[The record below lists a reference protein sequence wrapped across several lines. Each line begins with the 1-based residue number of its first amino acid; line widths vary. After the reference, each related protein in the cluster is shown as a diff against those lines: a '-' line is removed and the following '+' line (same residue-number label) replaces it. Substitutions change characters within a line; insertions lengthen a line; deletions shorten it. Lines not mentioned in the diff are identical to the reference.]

1 LAPRKYTM
9 GKRKAAVE
17 ETRQR
22 ILEATLALHSEKGIF
37 GTSWQDIAK
46 RADVSVG
53 TVYKHFPS
61 LDELVPAC
69 GELMYA
75 ITQPPSLEDA
85 PRIFAGV
92 SSMEERLERLIS
104 ELFGFY
110 ERGAPYIET
119 DFQERKMPVVQEW
132 EAHMRAT
139 IAGLTREA
147 LHPARPDE
155 DTVQAVSALLD
166 FPTFKSF
173 ADRDIRK
180 EQAAKTIEEVLL
192 CWIDC
197 SRRDRR
203 RRGATLSRGRT
214 GIGPAGTREGEVS
227 ERRG

>member
-1 LAPRKYTM
+1 M
-9 GKRKAAVE
+9 GKRRAAVE

-22 ILEATLALHSEKGIF
+22 ILEATLALHSEKGIL

-75 ITQPPSLEDA
+75 ITRPPSLEDA
-85 PRIFAGV
+85 PEIFAGV
-92 SSMEERLERLIS
+92 SSLDERLERLVS

-119 DFQERKMPVVQEW
+119 DFQERQLPVVQEW
-132 EAHMRAT
+132 EAYMRAT
-139 IAGLTREA
+139 IEGLVREA
-147 LHPARPDE
+147 LLPARPDE

-166 FPTFKSF
+166 FSTFKSF
-173 ADRDIRK
+173 LDRDIQK
-180 EQAAKTIEEVLL
+180 DQAEEIMNEVLL
-192 CWIDC
+192 CC
-197 SRRDRR
+197 
-203 RRGATLSRGRT
+203 
-214 GIGPAGTREGEVS
+214 IGCWTQDG
-227 ERRG
+227 